1 MCIFAWDLARNAL
14 ESAGPLKLHFLL
26 EGGAPLTE
34 TTTKW
39 IYLCAGWSFI
49 ALGVVGIFLPVL
61 PTTPFILLAAW
72 CFSKGSER
80 LHHWLLTHPR
90 FGPMVRDW
98 EESRVIRLRAKLLA
112 TAMIVPLTS
121 YMLLGTDAPAWTKL
135 AAAAL
140 VLWGLLFIWTKPSAV
155 ASEAEASEPS

>member
-1 MCIFAWDLARNAL
+1 M
-14 ESAGPLKLHFLL
+14 
-26 EGGAPLTE
+26 TE

-39 IYLCAGWSFI
+39 IYLSAGWGFI

-121 YMLLGTDAPAWTKL
+121 YMLLFTDAPGWTKL
-135 AAAAL
+135 TAAAL
-140 VLWGLLFIWTKPSAV
+140 VLWGLLFIWTKPSEVV
-155 ASEAEASEPS
+155 AEAEVSEPS